1 MFKNISIG
9 LLLLISINFTSGQT
23 SPFQMVQN
31 MGRGINLGNTLSAP
45 IEGNWAPPVEQ
56 SYFQDIAA
64 LGFKTVRIPI
74 RFDNQTTALSSVTY
88 EDASGNY
95 IGSVSDYTVNSTYL
109 DRIEEVTDWALAEGL
124 IAIVDAH
131 GDHWYWGSYN
141 SESSDYK
148 SGNDRL
154 AAEDRFKA
162 IWTAIANRFQNK
174 SENLLFEIMNEAY
187 FDMTNAEVET
197 TYNFILP
204 IIRANNPT
212 RNVIVTGG
220 GDNSWKAPLQ
230 LTSSFINSDSYLIAT
245 FHYYIPFNFTSSSRP
260 DKNDFDWGTA
270 SDKNNVDTHFNNVQ
284 NWATTN
290 NMAVLLGEFGADNTN
305 GYDYFNGVESTDG
318 GPDNASRVE
327 YHNYISQAALDR
339 GFSFTVWDAGEKANK
354 TIFRFTNRQWVK
366 DIRHTLLD
374 PSCTE
379 NDLFK
384 NENIECG
391 YDWNWSL
398 KISEV
403 AEAYLYTAS
412 LAEGRNNTQS
422 SKIEVTTA
430 TGSIES
436 VILEN
441 EEIETA
447 TLSNKDYEVSCFAKG
462 TNTNQ
467 KFRMRLKA
475 TVNGT
480 TQFLFSPK
488 FNMTTSYT
496 EFTHVFSI
504 PENTT
509 NVQFQVLVGEFS
521 GVYFFDDFQAQDTDS
536 LFVNTLEK
544 GVVKI
549 YPNPLATTLYF
560 QSEAVI
566 NAIILTDLLGKS
578 QSFEIENNQFQVP
591 KNYANGL
598 YYMQILT
605 ANGER
610 LTHKK
615 ILVNRDK

>member
-1 MFKNISIG
+1 M
-9 LLLLISINFTSGQT
+9 
-23 SPFQMVQN
+23 
-31 MGRGINLGNTLSAP
+31 
-45 IEGNWAPPVEQ
+45 
-56 SYFQDIAA
+56 
-64 LGFKTVRIPI
+64 
-74 RFDNQTTALSSVTY
+74 
-88 EDASGNY
+88 
-95 IGSVSDYTVNSTYL
+95 
-109 DRIEEVTDWALAEGL
+109 
-124 IAIVDAH
+124 
-131 GDHWYWGSYN
+131 
-141 SESSDYK
+141 
-148 SGNDRL
+148 
-154 AAEDRFKA
+154 
-162 IWTAIANRFQNK
+162 
-174 SENLLFEIMNEAY
+174 
-187 FDMTNAEVET
+187 
-197 TYNFILP
+197 
-204 IIRANNPT
+204 
-212 RNVIVTGG
+212 
-220 GDNSWKAPLQ
+220 
-230 LTSSFINSDSYLIAT
+230 
-245 FHYYIPFNFTSSSRP
+245 
-260 DKNDFDWGTA
+260 
-270 SDKNNVDTHFNNVQ
+270 
-284 NWATTN
+284 
-290 NMAVLLGEFGADNTN
+290 
-305 GYDYFNGVESTDG
+305 
-318 GPDNASRVE
+318 
-327 YHNYISQAALDR
+327 
-339 GFSFTVWDAGEKANK
+339 
-354 TIFRFTNRQWVK
+354 
-366 DIRHTLLD
+366 
-374 PSCTE
+374 
-379 NDLFK
+379 FK

-398 KISEV
+398 KTSEV

-430 TGSIES
+430 TGSIDS

-447 TLSNKDYEVSCFAKG
+447 TLSNRDYEVSCFAKG

-578 QSFEIENNQFQVP
+578 QSFEIENNQFQIP

-598 YYMQILT
+598 YYVQILT